1 MMLRHLYLAYIA
13 TWIIHGVYL
22 AFLAAKRARL
32 KRELEEIKKQ
42 EVGTRSEK

>member
-13 TWIIHGVYL
+13 TWVIHGAYL

-32 KRELEEIKKQ
+32 KRELEGIKRD
-42 EVGTRSEK
+42 EGRSTK

>member
-13 TWIIHGVYL
+13 TWVIHGAYL

-32 KRELEEIKKQ
+32 KRELEKLEGNK
-42 EVGTRSEK
+42 E